1 MDDTARS
8 DDAVPGEWTD
18 HVYVNASNARVWLAL
33 TDPAHLPRWMG
44 EPELRISVAT
54 DWRIGAPITIR
65 GFHHVP
71 FENRG
76 VVLAFDPPH
85 ALGYRYLSSL
95 SGLADEPANQTH
107 LHFELAEENGGTR
120 LTLAAHGFP
129 TDAIFHHTTFYWAGT
144 LHVLKAYVEGLDR
157 E

>member
-1 MDDTARS
+1 MDDTTRADDVAR
-8 DDAVPGEWTD
+8 GEWRD
-18 HVYVNASNARVWLAL
+18 HVHIDAPVTRVWRAL
-33 TDPAHLPRWMG
+33 TDLARLPRWMG
-44 EPELRISVAT
+44 EPELRIAVET
-54 DWRIGAPITIR
+54 DWRVGAPITIR

-95 SGLADEPANQTH
+95 SGLADEPGNQTH
-107 LHFELAEENGGTR
+107 LHFDLAEENGGTR
-120 LTLAAHGFP
+120 LALSAHGFP
-129 TDAIFHHTTFYWAGT
+129 TDAIFHHTAFYWAGT